1 MKKVFV
7 LMALIGSV
15 YGAKVS
21 IISSKIGALIY
32 VDGIKKSVI
41 KETPNAINIANGKH
55 TIKVVE
61 KIDENWAEVEEQTL
75 SITDQTTSLTFEAFH
90 IKRLQKKN

>member
-7 LMALIGSV
+7 LIAFMGSI

-32 VDGIKKSVI
+32 VDGVKKSVI
-41 KETPNAINIANGKH
+41 KENPNVINIANGKH
-55 TIKVVE
+55 TIKIVE
-61 KIDENWAEVEEQTL
+61 KIDEGWAEVQEKTLIVTDTTKPLKFEE
-75 SITDQTTSLTFEAFH
+75 FH